1 MANQFSIGNGIKI
14 LSHFPFF
21 CVEKVDQVTAEV
33 AHFQRQ
39 MIKAESVK
47 MLFNW
52 SAIVLVD
59 FEVEVGWLVIPVAN
73 HTQICWKCMMKRPQL
88 VAIDKL

>member
-47 MLFNW
+47 MLFN
-52 SAIVLVD
+52 
-59 FEVEVGWLVIPVAN
+59 
-73 HTQICWKCMMKRPQL
+73 
-88 VAIDKL
+88 